1 MRAKRNWYSE
11 RSRLLQEIATDQP
24 KNTNIIHISFKKLE
38 GEKSVLILRDYYD
51 GMRRKMLSIPMSD
64 ESLSFTMLNEW
75 LSYINTAWFCGSASV
90 TIENGDQK
98 YTLSLEPVIYKDKR
112 NFKYIET
119 AYFYVYSSRQKR
131 IVMSA
136 FIDLLIFFDNFDCMM
151 NKFIKE
157 HNIFDIDNNA
167 KDQENITK

>member
-1 MRAKRNWYSE
+1 MRVKRNWYSE
-11 RSRLLQEIATDQP
+11 RARLLQEIATDQP
-24 KNTNIIHISFKKLE
+24 ENTDIIQISFKKLD

-90 TIENGDQK
+90 TIENGGHK

-112 NFKYIET
+112 KFKYIET
-119 AYFYVYSSRQKR
+119 AYFYVYSSRRKR
-131 IVMSA
+131 IVLSA
-136 FIDLLIFFDNFDCMM
+136 FIDLFIFFDNFDSMM
-151 NKFIKE
+151 NRFIKE
-157 HNIFDIDNNA
+157 HNIFDIDNT
-167 KDQENITK
+167 KDQGNIIE